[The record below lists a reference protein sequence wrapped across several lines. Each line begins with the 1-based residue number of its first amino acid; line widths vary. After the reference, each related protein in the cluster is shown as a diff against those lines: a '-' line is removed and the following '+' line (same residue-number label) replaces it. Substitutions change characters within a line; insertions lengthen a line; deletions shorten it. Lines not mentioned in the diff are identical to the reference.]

1 MLANPSSKMN
11 EAKNQLLFSVPMI
24 LIGIIC
30 YSIAL
35 VSVMFASHLGEL
47 ELAGAVFANSWAS
60 VTGLSVLLSGNS
72 IYHVHIYL
80 DFTLHNPF
88 VL

>member
-24 LIGIIC
+24 LTGIIC

-35 VSVMFASHLGEL
+35 VSVMFAGHLGEL
-47 ELAGAVFANSWAS
+47 ELAGSVFANSWTSA
-60 VTGLSVLLSGNS
+60 TGLSVL
-72 IYHVHIYL
+72 
-80 DFTLHNPF
+80 
-88 VL
+88 